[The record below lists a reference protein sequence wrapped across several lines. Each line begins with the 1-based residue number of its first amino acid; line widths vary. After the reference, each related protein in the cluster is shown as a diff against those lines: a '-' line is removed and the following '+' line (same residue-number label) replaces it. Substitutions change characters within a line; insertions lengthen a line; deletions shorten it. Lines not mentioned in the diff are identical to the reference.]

1 MWIFQF
7 GRETNETNFSTTVK
21 HLYLEALLHHIH
33 DFCNGTRCFHMVNM
47 RFWLIDLR
55 NFQFGII
62 CSRFPEIIVQLRMF
76 DGPSSTLC
84 DIVRPKS
91 TANATEQAYEFVHMN
106 IRWGIFWKYLRFNFR
121 CNIDNKN
128 IQPFQLLFL
137 IGISFLVM
145 STLSSF
151 SLKKIEPKNLVCKDI
166 WI

>member
-7 GRETNETNFSTTVK
+7 GGEANETNFSTTVK
-21 HLYLEALLHHIH
+21 PLYLEALLHYIH

-47 RFWLIDLR
+47 SFMLINLR
-55 NFQFGII
+55 NYQFGEIR
-62 CSRFPEIIVQLRMF
+62 SRFPEIIVQLRMF

-84 DIVRPKS
+84 DIVRPKP
-91 TANATEQAYEFVHMN
+91 TANATEQAYEFIYMK
-106 IRWGIFWKYLRFNFR
+106 IRLSQILNARFHFR

-145 STLSSF
+145 SAIASF
-151 SLKKIEPKNLVCKDI
+151 SLKKIEPKKLVCKKI
-166 WI
+166 